1 MVELRSVIAA
11 GLLAAAA
18 TLLLAAP
25 APASISSK
33 DMRDQRYCEIFTIF
47 LAPSPV
53 ARVNNTY
60 GLNRCPQR
68 WWDSL
73 DTSELAAESGA
84 DLILLNGPRY
94 WLMDKVTVTEPG
106 PIVELAG
113 KQLREVATIDLAKV
127 GLTPP
132 PPFTGVKITRGTRFV
147 FRRDRPVF
155 QLIDPDGRVYVM
167 QAYSQIVDPDLTYD
181 QLRGLRREPDRI
193 GLPDGWRYRTRK
205 PDENL
210 VLRANGTATI
220 IQDALKNTYQR
231 LPKRYGA

>member
-1 MVELRSVIAA
+1 
-11 GLLAAAA
+11 
-18 TLLLAAP
+18 
-25 APASISSK
+25 
-33 DMRDQRYCEIFTIF
+33 MRDQRYCEIFTIF

-181 QLRGLRREPDRI
+181 QLRGLRRDPDRI

>member
-1 MVELRSVIAA
+1 
-11 GLLAAAA
+11 
-18 TLLLAAP
+18 
-25 APASISSK
+25 
-33 DMRDQRYCEIFTIF
+33 
-47 LAPSPV
+47 V

-181 QLRGLRREPDRI
+181 QLRGLRRDPDRI